1 MFSLTQIPTTHT
13 ASSIGMSACG
23 HASLAGGVFGGGA
36 SIPATRVAGVVRG
49 RFVALPTQG
58 QVANF
63 AAKRDYAT
71 TGSHAWR
78 PPTS

>member
-1 MFSLTQIPTTHT
+1 MISMTQIPTTHT

-23 HASLAGGVFGGGA
+23 HASLTGGAMGSVA

-49 RFVALPTQG
+49 GFALPTPG

-71 TGSHAWR
+71 TGSDTWR